1 MKRLLH
7 YARPYRVAIILTIA
21 LLLLTTITDLSGPY
35 LIKIAID
42 DHMNALGKPMAV
54 FTQGE
59 EPREGIPFQGK
70 VYLRE
75 RYPGE
80 WKNYPD
86 QAQIIQSRE
95 GTYLLQGTLAGA
107 DSWGIL
113 PGDGGQVTV
122 QLSDGRLLPAKPLS
136 QHELFIFREKDLTA
150 VYLIALLFLAILIV
164 GGLLNYVQSR
174 LLQSTGQKIIFDIR
188 QNLFS
193 HVERLSVSF
202 FDRNPV
208 GRLVTRV
215 TNDVEALNDM
225 FTSVLVY
232 LFKDIFILVGIMAIM
247 LNLNWQLALV
257 SFLTLPLILFVS
269 YLYKRLARD
278 VFRQV
283 RIKIARINASLA
295 ENLSGMFVVHLFRRE
310 KEQYKKFH
318 EISTDH
324 FRSSWRELQNNA
336 LFRPMMDLIYSL
348 GLALLIWFGGHFAI
362 GGAVQIGVLYAFIDY
377 LGRIFQP
384 INDLTEKY
392 TIMQSAMASSERIF
406 QLMDQKPEITDPPDP
421 VPIDRL
427 KGEIRFDHVW
437 FGYNPDEWVLKDIT
451 FHVKP
456 GEVVAFVGATGAGK
470 SSIIQLL
477 TRFYDIQKGSITID
491 GIDVRKMRIED
502 LRRNIGVVLQDVF
515 LFAGDI
521 RSNIRLNHEEISDQ
535 KIIEVAKAVNAHTF
549 IEKLPAQ
556 YDEPVQE
563 RGATLSSGER
573 QLLSF
578 ARTLAV
584 DPAILVL
591 DEATAHIDTE
601 TELLIQEA
609 LKKLTKGRTTII
621 IAHRLST
628 IQHADKIILLH
639 KGEIKEMGTH
649 QELLKKRGL
658 YFTLYQLQWGEED
671 DEQNDSVHAYS

>member
-95 GTYLLQGTLAGA
+95 GTYLLQGTLAGD

-406 QLMDQKPEITDPPDP
+406 QLMDQKPEITNPPDP

-649 QELLKKRGL
+649 QELLKKRGF

-671 DEQNDSVHAYS
+671 DEQNDSIHAYS